1 MSRARGNDAQSGDA
15 PGGDDA
21 RRAASWSRFWSSGAE
36 HSCVG
41 SWGARYGGAIAA
53 FWRQAFAGLGAADVV
68 LDLATGNGPL
78 PRLLAEAHA
87 ADPARMP
94 RVLAVDLADV
104 VMPWRDAL
112 APALAARI
120 AVHPRVSATAL
131 PFADA
136 SVDLGCSQ
144 YGFEYVP
151 REAALAELLRVLAP
165 GGRAALVLHHAGSRL
180 VEVAREEDAHLAVLL
195 APEGL
200 LAQAAPMLA
209 PMARAATP
217 AGREAL
223 RGDAAANAARA
234 ALNRALEALGARA
247 AASPVPDALLEARE
261 QLPALFRL
269 AAERGVAAAE
279 AALAGWRQALEDAR
293 LRQRELI
300 ACALDEAAL
309 AALRE
314 AFAADGRASAATVL
328 LRGEGGAG
336 EVLGWGLT
344 VAPRG

>member
-1 MSRARGNDAQSGDA
+1 MSRAPGDDPQSD
-15 PGGDDA
+15 DDA

-53 FWRQAFAGLGAADVV
+53 FWGEAFAGLGAADVV

-94 RVLAVDLADV
+94 RVLAVDLAEV
-104 VMPWRDAL
+104 AMPWRDAL

-120 AVHPRVSATAL
+120 EVHPRVSATAL

-136 SVDLGCSQ
+136 SIDLACSQ

-180 VEVAREEDAHLAVLL
+180 VEVAREEDAHLAALL

-200 LAQAAPMLA
+200 LARAAPMLA

-261 QLPALFRL
+261 QLPALFRH

-314 AFAADGRASAATVL
+314 AFAADGRATAATA
-328 LRGEGGAG
+328 LRRESGGG